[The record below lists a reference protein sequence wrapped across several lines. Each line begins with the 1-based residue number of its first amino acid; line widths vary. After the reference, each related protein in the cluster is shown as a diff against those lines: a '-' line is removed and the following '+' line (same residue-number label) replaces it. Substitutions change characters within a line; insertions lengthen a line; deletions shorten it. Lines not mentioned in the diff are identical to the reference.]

1 MKRRP
6 FNAKIII
13 ATLVLLMIAL
23 LTESCQV
30 SQEKTR
36 KPSEDWSRGLPLA
49 SDASSTIGFEVDK
62 NGERI
67 YVVIPHQNQSQE
79 NEFRYLQLNSSAE
92 IILEKDLEIELRGFA
107 RSPRLELS
115 EDRGFHL
122 FWLTREDSSEGWHLW
137 YGLFHNQGEQN
148 GQVYQITS
156 DESGVGKYDVVSDGD
171 GGVIVVWQ
179 DTQTNGIFMAHISS
193 TGETIATP
201 HLVVQDG
208 EWPSVRVDDQVKI
221 HLIWM
226 EDTVLMY
233 HAFQPGDITPFFG
246 ESIARLQIGSGNTL
260 KGLSLGLSDGWI
272 SAFWSVLK
280 QAGLEAGTAK
290 TEYVVF
296 PVGKPDE
303 GQIQSLNIMDDDNPF
318 NPYRGSFALS
328 QLMPPPQADFLSTN
342 YILSPVTSDNQNS
355 ELIVSVSA
363 NQTLRLN
370 NNIQIVLGVFN
381 DGEYQGYTVA
391 TKTETLSKDPV
402 IKVDDAGNLYL
413 VWREGA
419 SGSQVF
425 LSTTSSEARTALDG
439 VSSSDLPSLLLTGG
453 LEAIT
458 GILLFPFALPWMVV
472 GFVLLIVWRLIKND
486 EDLTFPTSKILLII
500 AIISYQVLKVLFLS
514 PMLVYVP
521 FSAWVDIPAHLEL
534 IYRVGVP
541 LVIFTGALLAAQWFT
556 RKSTPAALTYYLVV
570 VIVDC
575 IFTLAIYGVILLGEY

>member
-1 MKRRP
+1 MKKRP

-13 ATLVLLMIAL
+13 STLVLLMIAL
-23 LTESCQV
+23 FTESCQV

-49 SDASSTIGFEVDK
+49 SDASSTIGFDVAK

-67 YVVIPHQNQSQE
+67 YVVIPHLNQSQE
-79 NEFRYLQLNSSAE
+79 NDFRYLQLNSTAE
-92 IILEKDLEIELRGFA
+92 IILEKDLEIELSRFA
-107 RSPRLELS
+107 RSPRLDSAENGS
-115 EDRGFHL
+115 FHL
-122 FWLTREDSSEGWHLW
+122 FWLAREDSSEGWQLW
-137 YGLFHNQGEQN
+137 YGLFHNQGEQI
-148 GQVYQITS
+148 GQPHQISS
-156 DESGVGKYDVVSDGD
+156 DASGVKKYDIVSDGE
-171 GGVIVVWQ
+171 GGEVVVWQ

-193 TGETIATP
+193 TGEPIATP

-208 EWPSVRVDDQVKI
+208 ERPSVRVDNQKKI

-233 HAFQPGDITPFFG
+233 HALQPGEITPFSG
-246 ESIARLQIGSGNTL
+246 ESIARLQIGSGNRL
-260 KGLSLGLSDGWI
+260 NGPSLGLSDGWV

-280 QAGLEAGTAK
+280 QTGLEAGTAK

-296 PVGKPDE
+296 QTGEPTE
-303 GQIQSLNIMDDDNPF
+303 GPILSLNIMDSDF
-318 NPYRGSFALS
+318 QFLPYQGSFALS
-328 QLMPPPQADFLSTN
+328 QLIPAPQADYFSTN
-342 YILSPVTSDNQNS
+342 YILSPVTLGDQNS

-381 DGEYQGYTVA
+381 NGEYQGYTVA

-402 IKVDDAGNLYL
+402 TKVDGAGNLYL

-419 SGSQVF
+419 AGSQVF
-425 LSTTSSEARTALDG
+425 LSTTASEARTALDG

-472 GFVLLIVWRLIKND
+472 GFVMLIVWRLIKND

-521 FSAWVDIPAHLEL
+521 FSAWIDIPAHLEL

-541 LVIFTGALLAAQWFT
+541 LVIFTVALLAAQWFT
-556 RKSTPAALTYYLVV
+556 RKSTPSSLTYYLVV

-575 IFTLAIYGVILLGEY
+575 IFTMAIYGVILLGEY

>member
-1 MKRRP
+1 VKKRP
-6 FNAKIII
+6 FYIKIII
-13 ATLVLLMIAL
+13 AALMLLMMAF
-23 LTESCQV
+23 LTESCQG

-49 SDASSTIGFEVDK
+49 SNASSTIGFDVAK
-62 NGERI
+62 NGENI
-67 YVVIPHQNQSQE
+67 YVVIPYQNQSQE
-79 NEFRYLQLNSSAE
+79 NYFRYIKLNSSAE
-92 IILEKDLEIELRGFA
+92 IILDVDLDV
-107 RSPRLELS
+107 ELS
-115 EDRGFHL
+115 RYARTPTLDSAENGSFHL
-122 FWLTREDSSEGWHLW
+122 FWLAREDSSEGWQLW
-137 YGLFHNQGEQN
+137 YGLFHNQGEQI

-156 DESGVGKYDVVSDGD
+156 DTSGVNKYDVVSDGV
-171 GGVIVVWQ
+171 GGEIVVWE
-179 DTQTNGIFMAHISS
+179 DTQTNGIFMAHISL
-193 TGETIATP
+193 TGETIVTP

-208 EWPSVRVDDQVKI
+208 ERPSVRVDNQEKI

-226 EDTVLMY
+226 EDMVMMY
-233 HAFQPGDITPFFG
+233 HALQSGDITPFFG
-246 ESIARLQIGSGNTL
+246 ETIARLQIGSGNTL
-260 KGLSLGLSDGWI
+260 TGPSLGLSDGWI
-272 SAFWSVLK
+272 FAFWSVLK
-280 QAGLEAGTAK
+280 QTGLEAGTAK

-296 PVGKPDE
+296 PVGEPDE
-303 GQIQSLNIMDDDNPF
+303 GPILPLNIMDSENPF
-318 NPYRGSFALS
+318 LPYRGSFALS
-328 QLMPPPQADFLSTN
+328 QLMPAPRAEYLSTN
-342 YILSPVTSDNQNS
+342 YILSPVTLDDQTS

-381 DGEYQGYTVA
+381 NGEYQGYTVA

-402 IKVDDAGNLYL
+402 IKVDDVGNLYL

-425 LSTTSSEARTALDG
+425 LSSTSLEARTALDE

-486 EDLTFPTSKILLII
+486 EDLTFTTSKILLVI
-500 AIISYQVLKVLFLS
+500 AIISYQVSKVLFLS
-514 PMLVYVP
+514 PMLKYIP
-521 FSAWVDIPAHLEL
+521 FSAWIDIPAHLEL

-541 LVIFTGALLAAQWFT
+541 LVIFTVAVLAAQWFT
-556 RKSTPAALTYYLVV
+556 RKSTPATLTYYLIV

>member
-1 MKRRP
+1 MKKRS

-13 ATLVLLMIAL
+13 GTLVLLMIAL

-49 SDASSTIGFEVDK
+49 SDASSTIGFDVEK
-62 NGERI
+62 SGERI

-79 NEFRYLQLNSSAE
+79 NYFQYLKMNSSVE
-92 IILEKDLEIELRGFA
+92 IILDMDLEIELSRFA
-107 RSPRLELS
+107 RSPRLEFA
-115 EDRGFHL
+115 ENGNFHL
-122 FWLTREDSSEGWHLW
+122 IWLARENSSEGWQLW

-156 DESGVGKYDVVSDGD
+156 NESGVGKYDVVSDGD
-171 GGVIVVWQ
+171 GGVVVVWE
-179 DTQTNGIFMAHISS
+179 DTQTNGILMTNISS
-193 TGETIATP
+193 PGETISTP
-201 HLVVQDG
+201 HLVVQNG
-208 EWPSVRVDDQVKI
+208 ERPSVRVDNQEQI
-221 HLIWM
+221 HMIWM

-233 HAFQPGDITPFFG
+233 HAVQPGEITPFAG

-260 KGLSLGLSDGWI
+260 KGPSLGLSDGWI
-272 SAFWSVLK
+272 SAFWSVLY

-296 PVGKPDE
+296 PIGEPSE
-303 GQIQSLNIMDDDNPF
+303 GPILPLNIMDDDVPF
-318 NPYRGSFALS
+318 LPYRGSFALS
-328 QLMPPPQADFLSTN
+328 QLIPPPRAEYLSTN
-342 YILSPVTSDNQNS
+342 YILSPNTLGGQNS

-363 NQTLRLN
+363 NQALRLN
-370 NNIQIVLGVFN
+370 TNIQIVLGVFK

-419 SGSQVF
+419 AGRQVF
-425 LSTTSSEARTALDG
+425 LSTTAAGARIALDKT
-439 VSSSDLPSLLLTGG
+439 SSSDLPSLLLTGG

-458 GILLFPFALPWMVV
+458 GILLFPFALPWMAF
-472 GFVLLIVWRLIKND
+472 GFIMLIVWRLIKND
-486 EDLTFPTSKILLII
+486 EDLTFPTSKILLVI
-500 AIISYQVLKVLFLS
+500 AIISYQVSKVLFLS
-514 PMLVYVP
+514 PMLEYIP
-521 FSAWVDIPAHLEL
+521 FSAWIDIPAHLEL

-541 LVIFTGALLAAQWFT
+541 LVIFAVAILAAQWFT
-556 RKSTPAALTYYLVV
+556 RKSTPSTLTYYFAV

-575 IFTLAIYGVILLGEY
+575 IFTMAIYGVILLGEY